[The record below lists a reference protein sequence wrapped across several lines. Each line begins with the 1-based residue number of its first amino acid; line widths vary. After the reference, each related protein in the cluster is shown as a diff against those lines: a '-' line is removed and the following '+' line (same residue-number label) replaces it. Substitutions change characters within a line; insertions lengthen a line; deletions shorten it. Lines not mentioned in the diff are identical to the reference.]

1 MDAVDP
7 ALVDTAETTLRA
19 VPGVVDVDEL
29 RLRWIGHRL
38 RAETGITVKI
48 GLGIAEAH
56 DIATTAE
63 HALLHGVPKLVA
75 ATVHVSPHDDTGHD
89 HHAEIAHHPAALDP
103 GAITR
108 RPSR

>member
-7 ALVDTAETTLRA
+7 SLVDTAEISLRA

-38 RAETGITVKI
+38 RAETGITVQT
-48 GLGIAEAH
+48 GLGIVEAH
-56 DIATTAE
+56 DIATAAE

-75 ATVHVSPHDDTGHD
+75 ATVHVSPHDDGHD
-89 HHAEIAHHPAALDP
+89 HHAELAHHPTALDP

-108 RPSR
+108 